1 MKEPRG
7 IKTRRILNALLAG
20 KVLTPYDANEIG
32 KTSDGTRIIRKLREA
47 MPIKDVKASG
57 EEYHIYWLDADF
69 IKAWRER
76 RLIVTMNGV
85 EINPNLAV

>member
-32 KTSDGTRIIRKLREA
+32 KLPMERESF
-47 MPIKDVKASG
+47 V
-57 EEYHIYWLDADF
+57 
-69 IKAWRER
+69 
-76 RLIVTMNGV
+76 N
-85 EINPNLAV
+85 